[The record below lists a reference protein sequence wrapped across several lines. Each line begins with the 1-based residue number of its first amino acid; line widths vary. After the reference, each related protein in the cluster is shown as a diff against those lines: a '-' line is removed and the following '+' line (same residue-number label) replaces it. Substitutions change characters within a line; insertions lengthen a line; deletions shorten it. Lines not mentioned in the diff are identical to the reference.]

1 MNERLRDM
9 VFLAPARF
17 RDEYWKDIE
26 KALND
31 FFLDLIYRPMVQHVE
46 IQNRRDNALVVAIR
60 KGRVRLINREFS
72 GEFNAEIS
80 KILKDLGAIY
90 NIRRKTWSL
99 KDIPVDVQ
107 MAQAQAEV
115 KFNLTKSSILSV
127 LDGIDSRIGD
137 RLRAAKLDGKYS
149 WAIRHMNQDFL
160 KSVKAVTVAP
170 TLTPEQEAG
179 IAQAYSK
186 NLELYVQDFTRENT
200 LKLRE
205 LVRASVFAGDR
216 ATSLSDIIQKNFNT
230 TRAKANFLAR
240 QETSLL
246 LSKFHEQ
253 RFRDVGVSR
262 YKWSTSN
269 DRDVRHDHKLLNG
282 KIFFWDQPPIV
293 NRNTGKKANPGEDY
307 GCRCTAI
314 PIWE

>member
-1 MNERLRDM
+1 MNERFRDM
-9 VFLAPARF
+9 IYLPPARL
-17 RDEYWKDIE
+17 REEYWKPIE

-31 FFLDLIYRPMVQHVE
+31 FFMDIFYRPMVQHVE
-46 IQNRRDNALVVAIR
+46 LQNRRESALVTAIR
-60 KGRVRLINREFS
+60 KGRVRLKNREFS
-72 GEFNAEIS
+72 GEFNAAIS
-80 KILKDLGAIY
+80 KELKDLGAIY

-99 KDIPVDVQ
+99 KDIPPDVQ
-107 MAQAQAEV
+107 TAQAQAE
-115 KFNLTKSSILSV
+115 FRFEATKASIIKV
-127 LDGIDSRIGD
+127 LDGIDSKIGE
-137 RLRAAKLDGKYS
+137 RLRAAKISGKYE
-149 WAIRHMNQDFL
+149 WALRHMNKDFL

-170 TLTPEQEAG
+170 ELTPEQEAG
-179 IAQAYSK
+179 IAKAWSK
-186 NLELYVQDFTRENT
+186 NLDLYIQDFTRQNT

-253 RFRDVGVSR
+253 RYSDVGVIR
-262 YKWSTSN
+262 YKWSTSH
-269 DRDVRHDHKLLNG
+269 DSHVRHDHKELDG
-282 KIFFWDQPPIV
+282 RIFSWDQPPIV
-293 NRNTGKKANPGEDY
+293 DRSTGKHANPGEDF